1 MNAPGNSDHK
11 QVLLHPRR
19 DDDGQVVL
27 IRRPST
33 PTALEAWADPA
44 QTASVVPN
52 GALPGAINGV
62 ALQPWKDPPTSPE
75 GWEAQARKAEVAEPE
90 FKVPDDLEPAAGA
103 VIVEPDGRVWM
114 VCPTNQFGG
123 YEVTFPK
130 GRLDGKSLQA
140 AALVEAYEEAGLKVR
155 LVRHL
160 VDVPRSQTYTRYY
173 LAERIGGSPADM
185 GWEAQCVMLVPAANF
200 MSLNLS
206 APDRAVV
213 AAMTATQAKGHQL
226 EAVRG
231 ARA

>member
-1 MNAPGNSDHK
+1 MNASGTGPSK
-11 QVLLHPRR
+11 SALLHPRR
-19 DDDGQVVL
+19 DDDGQAVL

-33 PTALEAWADPA
+33 PTALEAWTDPT

-62 ALQPWKDPPTSPE
+62 VLEPWNDPPTSPE
-75 GWEAQARKAEVAEPE
+75 GWAALARESKVAEPE
-90 FKVPDDLEPAAGA
+90 FKVPDGLEPAAGA

-140 AALVEAYEEAGLKVR
+140 AALVEAFEESGLKVR

-173 LAERIGGSPADM
+173 LAERVGGSPADM
-185 GWEAQCVMLVPAANF
+185 GWESQCVMLVPMA
-200 MSLNLS
+200 SLKNLS
-206 APDRAVV
+206 LQVPDQAVQVKLAKMLAPGS
-213 AAMTATQAKGHQL
+213 K
-226 EAVRG
+226 
-231 ARA
+231 

>member
-19 DDDGQVVL
+19 NDHGQAVL

-33 PTALEAWADPA
+33 PTALEAWTDPT

-52 GALPGAINGV
+52 GVLPGAINGV
-62 ALQPWKDPPTSPE
+62 VLEPWNDPPTSPE
-75 GWEAQARKAEVAEPE
+75 GWEALARESKVAEPE
-90 FKVPDDLEPAAGA
+90 FKVPDGLEPAAGA

-130 GRLDGKSLQA
+130 GRLDGKSLQE
-140 AALVEAYEEAGLKVR
+140 AALVEAFEESGLKVR

-160 VDVPRSQTYTRYY
+160 VDVPRSQTFTRYY
-173 LAERIGGSPADM
+173 LAERVGGRPSEM
-185 GWEAQCVMLVPAANF
+185 GWETQCVMLVPRAK
-200 MSLNLS
+200 LS
-206 APDRAVV
+206 ALIHHAPDQIVV
-213 AAMTATQAKGHQL
+213 TSLA
-226 EAVRG
+226 EALSPAQTR
-231 ARA
+231 

>member
-1 MNAPGNSDHK
+1 MNARGNSDCT
-11 QVLLHPRR
+11 QAPLHPRR
-19 DDDGQVVL
+19 DDDGQAVL

-62 ALQPWKDPPTSPE
+62 ALEPWKDPPTSPE

-90 FKVPDDLEPAAGA
+90 FKVPDSLEPAAGA

-140 AALVEAYEEAGLKVR
+140 AALVEAFEELGLKVR

-160 VDVPRSQTYTRYY
+160 VDVPRSQTFTRYY
-173 LAERIGGSPADM
+173 LAERVGGSPADM
-185 GWEAQCVMLVPAANF
+185 GWESQCVMLVPMA
-200 MSLNLS
+200 SLKNLS
-206 APDRAVV
+206 LRVPDQIVV
-213 AAMTATQAKGHQL
+213 VSFTARLLHPS
-226 EAVRG
+226 
-231 ARA
+231 

>member
-19 DDDGQVVL
+19 NDHGQAVL

-33 PTALEAWADPA
+33 PTALEAWTDPT

-52 GALPGAINGV
+52 GVLPGAINGV
-62 ALQPWKDPPTSPE
+62 VLEPWNDPPTSPE
-75 GWEAQARKAEVAEPE
+75 GWEALARESKVAEPE
-90 FKVPDDLEPAAGA
+90 FKVPDGLEPAAGA

-140 AALVEAYEEAGLKVR
+140 AALVEAYEETGLKVR
-155 LVRHL
+155 LIRHL

-173 LAERIGGSPADM
+173 LAERVGGFPANM
-185 GWEAQCVMLVPAANF
+185 GWETQCVMLVSTERL
-200 MSLNLS
+200 MNLGLS
-206 APDRAVV
+206 FPDHAVV
-213 AAMTATQAKGHQL
+213 AAL
-226 EAVRG
+226 DEALMRG
-231 ARA
+231 TPSKSG

>member
-1 MNAPGNSDHK
+1 MNASGTGPSK
-11 QVLLHPRR
+11 SALLHPRR
-19 DDDGQVVL
+19 DDDGQAVL
-27 IRRPST
+27 IRRPSM
-33 PTALEAWADPA
+33 PTALEAWTDPT

-62 ALQPWKDPPTSPE
+62 VLEPWNDPPTSPE
-75 GWEAQARKAEVAEPE
+75 GWAALARESKVAEPE
-90 FKVPDDLEPAAGA
+90 FKVPDGLEPAAGA

-173 LAERIGGSPADM
+173 LAERVGGSPAYM